1 MDASFHSHPGPAAV
15 LPGLLNGHVGADPGT
30 LAPAAAALPELLQ
43 RLAAVSSGHAVT
55 DAHIEQDELPMIKTP
70 RGWRALEWGP
80 TREEQLYPLLALIDE
95 DWKSRLRVG
104 AIDRLLALPN
114 CRMRCN
120 VYCINGGQ
128 RIVLSLR
135 CLPLRPMPL
144 DQTGLPTYV
153 RSALLESSKG
163 LILLTGATGSG
174 KTTTAASMIEHI
186 NASRSAHVVTIEE
199 PIEYQFSRARGLIS
213 QREVPTDTPN
223 FGAGLREAMRQKPDV
238 IMVGEVR
245 DHEAADTVLHA
256 GESGHL
262 VLATM
267 HTSSAMG
274 AISKLLSFFP
284 PDQRDRRA
292 AALGA
297 SLLGVI
303 CQSLV
308 PADNGEHYVL
318 ASEMIFNNHQQAT
331 PFIEDASRFHLLGDL
346 MRRKEDNMSRSLN
359 DSLAQLVAARKIS
372 AKDALRAAYLRGELH
387 EMIGHLR

>member
-1 MDASFHSHPGPAAV
+1 MDASSEFVPIDQ
-15 LPGLLNGHVGADPGT
+15 GLAEGD
-30 LAPAAAALPELLQ
+30 AAAINAASAVPARREASAPDLLQ
-43 RLAAVSSGHAVT
+43 LLAAVSNGNHAVT
-55 DAHIEQDELPMIKTP
+55 DIHIEQDELPMIKSP
-70 RGWRALEWGP
+70 RGWRPLEWGP
-80 TREEQLYPLLALIDE
+80 IREEQLYPLLGAIDE
-95 DWKSRLRVG
+95 DWRSRLRVG
-104 AIDRLLALPN
+104 AIDRLLALPTS
-114 CRMRCN
+114 RMRCN
-120 VYCINGGQ
+120 VYCIKGGQ

-135 CLPLRPMPL
+135 CLPLRPLPL

-163 LILLTGATGSG
+163 LILLTGPTGSG
-174 KTTTAASMIEHI
+174 KTTTAASMIDHI
-186 NASRSAHVVTIEE
+186 NATRSAHVVTIEE
-199 PIEYQFSRARGLIS
+199 PIEYQFSRARALIS
-213 QREVPTDTPN
+213 QREVPTDTPS
-223 FGAGLREAMRQKPDV
+223 FGTGLREALRQKPDV

-284 PDQRDRRA
+284 PEQRDRRA

-297 SLLGVI
+297 SLLGVV

-308 PADNGEHYVL
+308 PGESGENYVL

-331 PFIEDASRFHLLGDL
+331 PFIEDASRFHLLGDF

-359 DSLAQLVAARKIS
+359 DSLAQLVAARKVS
-372 AKDALRAAYLRGELH
+372 SKDALRAAYLRSELH
-387 EMIGHLR
+387 EMLSHIR